1 MKKSKLHLM
10 SWLLLLASI
19 LLISCK
25 KDEPNQKKETPRNPE
40 VVAQEQELLKLLGE
54 DEGIAFASGMK
65 VGDII
70 ESFEEIE
77 VRRKL

>member
-40 VVAQEQELLKLLGE
+40 VVAQEQELPQAPRRGRGHRLCLWH
-54 DEGIAFASGMK
+54 EGG
-65 VGDII
+65 
-70 ESFEEIE
+70 
-77 VRRKL
+77 